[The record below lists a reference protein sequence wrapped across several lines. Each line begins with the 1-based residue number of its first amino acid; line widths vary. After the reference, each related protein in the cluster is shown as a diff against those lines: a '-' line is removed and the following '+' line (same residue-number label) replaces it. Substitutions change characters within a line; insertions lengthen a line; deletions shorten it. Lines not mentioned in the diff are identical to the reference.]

1 MVKIDWRDEARQVF
15 IAYVKNARLE
25 FGETTAKRWLK
36 ERKTI
41 EWRLQRYPESYPPEE
56 LLAGRDILYR
66 RCSMMNRRFK
76 LIFFYDESKGVVHIV
91 DIWDVRRNPK
101 ALIKGLNE

>member
-1 MVKIDWRDEARQVF
+1 MVKIEWSDEAIQAFVV
-15 IAYVKNARLE
+15 YVKNARIE

-36 ERKTI
+36 ERKNI
-41 EWRLQRYPESYPPEE
+41 EWRLERYPESYPPEE
-56 LLAGRDILYR
+56 LLVGRKLQYR

-76 LIFFYDESKGVVHIV
+76 LIYFYEESRNVVHVV

-101 ALIKGLNE
+101 VLTKRV

>member
-1 MVKIDWRDEARQVF
+1 MVKIEWSDEAIQAF
-15 IAYVKNARLE
+15 MAYVKNARIE

-36 ERKTI
+36 ERKNI
-41 EWRLQRYPESYPPEE
+41 EWRLERYPESYPLEE
-56 LLAGRDILYR
+56 LLVGRILQYR

-76 LIFFYDESKGVVHIV
+76 LIYFYDESRDVVHVV

-101 ALIKGLNE
+101 TLTKRL